1 MATRIAVLGD
11 IHGNVA
17 AFDAALAAIEKA
29 RPDLIAIT
37 GDLVMNGPRPSE
49 VLARVRTL
57 EAAGAYVV
65 QGNTDIAVADFDF
78 SAAFPWLEEVP
89 AARKS
94 VV

>member
-49 VLARVRTL
+49 VLASCASSSRSPALRWPGRTP
-57 EAAGAYVV
+57 G
-65 QGNTDIAVADFDF
+65 
-78 SAAFPWLEEVP
+78 
-89 AARKS
+89 
-94 VV
+94 